1 MLRRRLPL
9 PSRCG
14 RRDCAWAQG
23 CYQRSR
29 GPHPRS
35 LLAPR
40 LTSFALRGLRAVISA
55 RGDPTPARCSL
66 RDSLRSRCA
75 RAQGCYQRSRGPHP
89 RSLLAPRLTSFA
101 LRSGSGLLSALAGTP
116 PPLAARSATH
126 FVRAALGLRAV
137 ISARGDPTPARCSLR
152 DSLRS
157 RCARAQGCYQRSR
170 GPHPRSLLAPRLTS
184 FALRSGSGLLSLRSR
199 CARAQGCYQR
209 SHPRSLLAPRLTSFA
224 LRSGSGLL
232 SALAGTPPPLAARS
246 ATHFVRAALGLRA
259 VISAKTSL
267 RSLMNRPNGRG
278 PRVRPR

>member
-14 RRDCAWAQG
+14 RRDCAW
-23 CYQRSR
+23 
-29 GPHPRS
+29 
-35 LLAPR
+35 
-40 LTSFALRGLRAVISA
+40 
-55 RGDPTPARCSL
+55 
-66 RDSLRSRCA
+66 
-75 RAQGCYQRSRGPHP
+75 AQGCYQRSRGPHP

-170 GPHPRSLLAPRLTS
+170 GPHPRSLLAPRLTR
-184 FALRSGSGLLSLRSR
+184 LRVRADDPPLAARSATAQTVADPTRPLRDDHSSWRGRSWVSGFSLRDSLRSR

-209 SHPRSLLAPRLTSFA
+209 SRGPHPRSLLAPRLTSFA

-259 VISAKTSL
+259 VISARGDPTPARCSLRDSL
-267 RSLMNRPNGRG
+267 RSRCAGCW
-278 PRVRPR
+278 

>member
-1 MLRRRLPL
+1 M
-9 PSRCG
+9 
-14 RRDCAWAQG
+14 
-23 CYQRSR
+23 
-29 GPHPRS
+29 
-35 LLAPR
+35 
-40 LTSFALRGLRAVISA
+40 
-55 RGDPTPARCSL
+55 
-66 RDSLRSRCA
+66 
-75 RAQGCYQRSRGPHP
+75 
-89 RSLLAPRLTSFA
+89 
-101 LRSGSGLLSALAGTP
+101 GSGLLSALAGTP

-170 GPHPRSLLAPRLTS
+170 GPHPPLAARSATHFVRA
-184 FALRSGSGLLSLRSR
+184 ALGLRAVISARGDPTPARCSLRDSLRSR

-209 SHPRSLLAPRLTSFA
+209 SRGPTPRSLLAPRLTSFA

>member
-40 LTSFALRGLRAVISA
+40 LTSFALRSGSGLLSALAGTPPPLAARSATHFVRAALGLRAVISA
-55 RGDPTPARCSL
+55 RGDPT
-66 RDSLRSRCA
+66 
-75 RAQGCYQRSRGPHP
+75 P

-184 FALRSGSGLLSLRSR
+184 FALRSGSGLLS
-199 CARAQGCYQR
+199 
-209 SHPRSLLAPRLTSFA
+209 
-224 LRSGSGLL
+224 
-232 SALAGTPPPLAARS
+232 ALAGTPPPLAARS